1 MITLSY
7 IMTTF
12 NKLSYLK
19 VTLPYLINTCKEDEE
34 IVIVDGGSNDGTKE
48 YLEELYIQKKIHQ
61 FISEKDCGESH
72 GTNKAILLAKGELLK
87 TVTDDD
93 VFDFNVIN
101 FCKSHLLKNTDIDI
115 CGTDGLGISTM
126 NRNDIFITNYADG
139 YMDWKK
145 NKNPFLFCGLS
156 YMIRKSSISKLGL
169 LSTQFKIIDFEYSS
183 RVSSLKSNIAFC
195 NAYSFVNIV
204 GIDSNSVKFNDSIRN
219 EKRIL
224 KKLYPTISNLNYLK
238 TTKAFFKGV
247 LVDFLK
253 IKKNNSFKKI
263 DYSIVFKDSLDIL
276 HQNNNKIE
284 MKFL

>member
-7 IMTTF
+7 ILTTY

-19 VTLPYLINTCKEDEE
+19 ITLPYLINACKEDEE
-34 IVIVDGGSNDGTKE
+34 IVLVDGGSTDGTKE
-48 YLEELYIQKKIHQ
+48 YLQDLLNQKKIHQ
-61 FISEKDCGESH
+61 FISEKDFGEAH
-72 GTNKAILLAKGELLK
+72 GTNKAILMAKGELFK
-87 TVTDDD
+87 IITDDD
-93 VFDFNVIN
+93 AFDFDVIN
-101 FCKSHLLKNTDIDI
+101 FCKTHLLKNTQIDI
-115 CGTDGLGISTM
+115 CGTDGLGISTI
-126 NRNDIFITNYADG
+126 NRSDIFITNYADG

-183 RVSSLKSNIAFC
+183 RVSSIKSNIAFC

-219 EKRIL
+219 EKKIL

-238 TTKAFFKGV
+238 TTKAFYKGI
-247 LVDFLK
+247 LVNFLK
-253 IKKNNSFKKI
+253 INNNNNFKQI

-276 HQNNNKIE
+276 HQKNSKIE